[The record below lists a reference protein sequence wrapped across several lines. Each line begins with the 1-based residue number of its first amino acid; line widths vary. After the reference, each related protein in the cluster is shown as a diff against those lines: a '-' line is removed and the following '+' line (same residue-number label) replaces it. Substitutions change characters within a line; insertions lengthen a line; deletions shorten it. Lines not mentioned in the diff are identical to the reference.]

1 MPAPWTYSYL
11 SESAGRPV
19 FLFRLTLIQAGLSLK
34 SGSPVQLL
42 LQSDLSS
49 RCHPD
54 NPRSLGNFVVRGFS
68 SSQSVFVLPD
78 RAEACSLFAL
88 QSCVFGCEGNVA
100 DVRKTV

>member
-1 MPAPWTYSYL
+1 MPAPRTYSYL
-11 SESAGRPV
+11 SESTGRPV
-19 FLFRLTLIQAGLSLK
+19 FSFRLTLIQAGLSLK
-34 SGSPVQLL
+34 SGSPMQL